1 MCQLEA
7 VAWHGVLEAL
17 ASRMCNSDGLR
28 CLVTWSRCSVA
39 VVGPGGAA
47 VVLKWRGAQ
56 ELNKMVLVMVHL
68 GAQLYRL
75 DPECGK
81 EACGCFGRVIVQR
94 CGTMGTVHVILFSF
108 NTLFGLP
115 EQELRCQL
123 SISSGCKGCAT
134 CRSLVVL
141 YSFPP
146 LIVE

>member
-1 MCQLEA
+1 ML
-7 VAWHGVLEAL
+7 
-17 ASRMCNSDGLR
+17 S
-28 CLVTWSRCSVA
+28 
-39 VVGPGGAA
+39 
-47 VVLKWRGAQ
+47 WRGAQ

-81 EACGCFGRVIVQR
+81 EGCGCFGRVIVLG
-94 CGTMGTVHVILFSF
+94 CGTMGTIHVILLLVSL
-108 NTLFGLP
+108 LFGLP
-115 EQELRCQL
+115 EQELCCQL

-134 CRSLVVL
+134 CRTLVVF